1 MKMYDTYATAM
12 HAANPRLKLLAYL
25 NGGYASGTSSSY
37 PASWFAHDAKGARI
51 TSLMFGNY
59 LMDPSQAGWVA
70 NRGST
75 CKAILTASPGYDG
88 CLADSVGLS
97 ALYPGY
103 VSSYPINVA
112 TGAAWTK
119 SDWLAA
125 ETKLIGG
132 IKAAVTPKT
141 VFFNGLSNG
150 RAYFDATAP
159 SSQLL
164 NSADGGLA
172 ETFVRAAHTAIGTH
186 PSVSTWLD
194 DVHMIQDAAVRS
206 KVVIASVKVWVAGT
220 QPQFDAWNEYAMASF
235 LMGYNGY
242 SYYHFRTDKGP
253 SSTTTGAV
261 ALGSPINAFYQA
273 TAGYYER
280 DFSTG
285 MVLANPGNSTYTVTL
300 PRTFKTLSGTSVTSV
315 TLGPTSGA
323 VLVG

>member
-1 MKMYDTYATAM
+1 
-12 HAANPRLKLLAYL
+12 
-25 NGGYASGTSSSY
+25 
-37 PASWFAHDAKGARI
+37 
-51 TSLMFGNY
+51 
-59 LMDPSQAGWVA
+59 MDPSQAGWIA

-75 CKAILTASPGYDG
+75 CKAILAASPGYDG

-97 ALYPGY
+97 ALMPGY
-103 VSSYPINVA
+103 VSSYPINIA
-112 TGAAWTK
+112 TGAIWTK
-119 SDWLAA
+119 AAWLGATSKVVA
-125 ETKLIGG
+125 G
-132 IKAAVTPKT
+132 IKSAITPKT
-141 VFFNGLSNG
+141 VFFNGLMTG
-150 RAYFDATAP
+150 KAYFDSTAP
-159 SSQLL
+159 TSQLL
-164 NSADGGLA
+164 NGADGGLA
-172 ETFVRAAHTAIGTH
+172 EIFVRSAHGAIGTH
-186 PSVSTWLD
+186 PSVTTWLQ
-194 DVHMIQDAAVRS
+194 DVHMIADAAVRS

-220 QPQFDAWNEYAMASF
+220 LPQYDAWNEYGMATF

-242 SYYHFRTDKGP
+242 AYYHFRTDKSP

-261 ALGSPINAFYQA
+261 ALGAPINAFYQA